1 MTSSSAFAGVTVR
14 RDDRGTGQSWTPTN
28 ETAPLAAP
36 VVGFSDLCLQADSAG
51 AVSLAACGGGGMAW
65 SLYPDG
71 SVRPPAWLFLQ
82 WRCLAAD
89 ASGRV
94 AVRFCD
100 GSGSACERWV
110 FRSDGTVL
118 NTGTGMVLD
127 ARPSAGK
134 SGRYD
139 VVVSPATGSATQQ
152 WALML

>member
-1 MTSSSAFAGVTVR
+1 M
-14 RDDRGTGQSWTPTN
+14 
-28 ETAPLAAP
+28 
-36 VVGFSDLCLQADSAG
+36 
-51 AVSLAACGGGGMAW
+51 
-65 SLYPDG
+65 
-71 SVRPPAWLFLQ
+71 
-82 WRCLAAD
+82 
-89 ASGRV
+89 

-127 ARPSAGK
+127 ARPSASRRGC
-134 SGRYD
+134 YD